1 MTELF
6 FWNKYKPKKLDDIYH
21 NGRSV
26 LLLKRL
32 SADTNIS
39 HIYITGL
46 QTNYTAL
53 VANLLVKNLYKID
66 ELRIKRIKFT
76 LTSSITVEINSSEYH
91 YEFDMNYYKYM
102 RRDIPLL
109 IINNIVRHKN
119 ISNNSY
125 NIIIIQN
132 ANLMTYNVQAA
143 FRRLMEKNIS
153 SCRFIL
159 ISKNGNGIMEALRSR
174 CINICF
180 NKPSF
185 IHYRNML
192 NNICVNEKIKIKDS
206 VYEDIYEN
214 SDGIIDGINLL
225 QLYSLNKDAIQYK
238 KKHSPYKEIVFYIKK
253 GDIRYFSKIQ
263 DILFVLHSLDII
275 YTDVI
280 KNIVTFLVKGN
291 TNMKKISK
299 ILSIAAECDWRCA
312 CSNRTIIGLNLFIGK
327 LIKLYEKK

>member
-6 FWNKYKPKKLDDIYH
+6 FWNKYKPKTLDEIHH
-21 NGRSV
+21 NGRSI
-26 LLLKRL
+26 LLLKQM
-32 SADTNIS
+32 SKNTDIS
-39 HIYITGL
+39 HLYITGMN
-46 QTNYTAL
+46 TSYTAF
-53 VANLLVKNLYKID
+53 VAHLFVKCISGVKYLNMK
-66 ELRIKRIKFT
+66 KVKFV
-76 LTSSITVEINSSEYH
+76 LSPSITVDIQSSEYH

-174 CINICF
+174 CVSICF
-180 NKPSF
+180 RKPKFST
-185 IHYRNML
+185 YRSIL
-192 NNICVNEKIKIKDS
+192 DKISVEEGIDIDER
-206 VYEDIYEN
+206 VYEDIYEL
-214 SDGIIDGINLL
+214 STGIIDGINLL
-225 QLYSLNKDAIQYK
+225 QLYSLNKDAIKYK
-238 KKHSPYKEIVFYIKK
+238 KKYSPYNELVFYIKK
-253 GDIRYFSKIQ
+253 GDIRYFNKIQ
-263 DILFVLHSLDII
+263 DILFTLHSLDII
-275 YTDVI
+275 HTDII
-280 KNIVTFLVKGN
+280 KNITKLLVKGN
-291 TNMKKISK
+291 GLAFNKN
-299 ILSIAAECDWRCA
+299 ILEIAAECDWRCA
-312 CSNRTIIGLNLFIGK
+312 CSNRSIIGLNLFIGK